1 MSDQGTAVTPP
12 RVSIRLRP
20 SRRTGAGTGDPPAA
34 NAAESETLAMFLA
47 HLEMEKGYSE
57 ATVAA
62 YGEDLRQFAAFAATA
77 GISLDAPAAVT
88 ARHIRNFMAEMHRLS
103 LSKTSMGRK
112 LSSLRAFFRF
122 CARLRLIT
130 ALPTDGIRNPRQEK
144 RHPKVLNVD
153 QAFALLAPGNR
164 KSEPKASA
172 SAVASRDLALAE
184 LLYGSGLRI
193 SEALALNTGQI
204 FLENND
210 NAVVRVLG
218 KGGKERLVPLSDA
231 CVAALAEWL
240 AERGSL
246 AASGEKALFVGT
258 SGKRL
263 NRRVASRIIADLC
276 KKAGLPEIVSP
287 HALRHSFATHLLE
300 SGADLRSVQ
309 ELLGHSRLA
318 TTQRY
323 THLNLA
329 HLTKVYDAA
338 HPKSGKKN

>member
-1 MSDQGTAVTPP
+1 MPGKGEAMTTP

-20 SRRTGAGTGDPPAA
+20 PRASAQEASYA
-34 NAAESETLAMFLA
+34 KNVAEPETLAMFLA
-47 HLEMEKGYSE
+47 HLDMEKGYSA

-62 YGEDLRQFAAFAATA
+62 YGEDLRQFAAFMTLR
-77 GISLDAPAAVT
+77 GTCLDSPTTVT
-88 ARHIRNFMAEMHRLS
+88 ARHIRDFMAEMHRLS

-112 LSSLRAFFRF
+112 LSSIRAFFRF

-130 ALPTDGIRNPRQEK
+130 TLPTDGVHNPKQEK

-153 QAFALLAPGNR
+153 QTFALLTPEPQEAPATGN
-164 KSEPKASA
+164 
-172 SAVASRDLALAE
+172 AVPARDLALAE

-193 SEALALNTGQI
+193 SEALALDVGQA
-204 FLENND
+204 LLGDKD
-210 NAVVRVLG
+210 NAFVRVLG
-218 KGGKERLVPLSDA
+218 KGGKERLAPLSDA
-231 CVAALAEWL
+231 SITALASWL
-240 AERGSL
+240 AARGSL
-246 AASGEKALFVGT
+246 AAPGEKALFVGT

-263 NRRVASRIIADLC
+263 NRRVAARILENLC
-276 KKAGLPEIVSP
+276 KKAGLPETISP
-287 HALRHSFATHLLE
+287 HTLRHSFATHLLE

-309 ELLGHSRLA
+309 ELLGHSRLT

-338 HPKSGKKN
+338 HPKSSKKK